1 MTTKILERS
10 NGQNLL
16 LPNQPINQPTI
27 QVVKLQGRLDAHQGK
42 AVESQLL
49 AAVCTGGRMVV
60 NLSKVHFIDST
71 GISVL
76 VKGMKRQR
84 EQQGELVL
92 CELQQPVRIIFELT
106 RLDKMFSIYPTES
119 DALQAWR

>member
-1 MTTKILERS
+1 MTAKILEWS
-10 NGQNLL
+10 NGQNL

-106 RLDKMFSIYPTES
+106 RLDKMFSIYPTER

>member
-1 MTTKILERS
+1 M
-10 NGQNLL
+10 
-16 LPNQPINQPTI
+16 
-27 QVVKLQGRLDAHQGK
+27 KLQGRLDAHQGK